1 MRLTYSRSDKKIG
14 IDGVFIEIENLNFDP
29 EVSSIQ
35 WYDTYG
41 EIEFVNRQE
50 KNNKKID
57 DIAYIEPLIKF
68 WQIENSKIEQFP
80 VFKPEPIA
88 FENQKL
94 LEKLNNNT
102 VPWSEKKL
110 FVYVHIPKTAGTFIK
125 SLIFKHQDTS
135 DIFDPF
141 TNVTELPIPVR
152 NAPTIKFLK
161 EVLPATRSDQVGFF
175 VVVRNPY
182 DRIYSMWKWSRK
194 NGTIGSSDFPQVP
207 TKFEEFVVQLGNGD
221 YDEFYFMQSQ
231 LNFIEGEEL
240 KNLNLFKFEDMGSVK
255 NFCQKCRVNWSEKK
269 INHVT
274 GPNYKDVY
282 THETTKIVKEKYEE
296 EFKVFGYSTEL

>member
-1 MRLTYSRSDKKIG
+1 MVG
-14 IDGVFIEIENLNFDP
+14 IDGKFFHIENLEFDP
-29 EVSSIQ
+29 EVSVIQ

-50 KNNKKID
+50 KSNKRIE
-57 DIAYIEPLIKF
+57 DIAYIEPLIKI
-68 WQIENSKIEQFP
+68 WNAENLTIKQSSSI
-80 VFKPEPIA
+80 FKSESIA
-88 FENQKL
+88 DENQKL
-94 LEKLNNNT
+94 LEKLNNNI

-110 FVYVHIPKTAGTFIK
+110 FIYVHIPKTAGTFIK
-125 SLIFKHQDTS
+125 SLILKNQDTS

-141 TNVTELPIPVR
+141 VNVTELPSIPVQ

-161 EVLPATRSDQVGFF
+161 EVLPATRSDQIGFF

-194 NGTIGSSDFPQVP
+194 NGQIGHPDFPQVP
-207 TKFEEFVVQLGNGD
+207 PKFEEFVIELDNGD

-231 LNFIEGEEL
+231 LNFIEGEEI
-240 KNLNLFKFEDMGSVK
+240 KNLQLFKFEDMELVK
-255 NFCQKCRVNWSEKK
+255 IFLQNCNVDWSEKK

-282 THETTKIVKEKYEE
+282 TYETAKIVKEKYEE